1 MSLRPFNLHRDT
13 TALAA
18 VLPRAFQY
26 PDHPEWSLETDQL
39 ESLLDSLAALRRLR
53 PVIAVLQALFP
64 FARDIMRG
72 YVWEEDGQPV
82 GVVNVVRQGASDKWE
97 IGNVAVLPDYRRRGI
112 ARALVEAAIAL
123 ARERGAK
130 HVLLE
135 VVEGNLPAG
144 ALYESLGFTVYTR
157 SLDMVYEP
165 EGALAPTDGPL
176 LPRGYV
182 LAPLDAFDWRT
193 RLALAERI
201 TPGPVKRFDPPEAQP
216 REVPGLFRA
225 VIRLFERASG
235 THTRRYVLRTLDG
248 TPVAIVR
255 YSARQRAGGTN
266 SLRLSADPAHPEPVE
281 ALLTMLLR
289 EVLQLAPDRRVE
301 LEALAWQ
308 PTVVAAAE
316 RVGFRQRCTY
326 QCMGLN
332 LQT

>member
-1 MSLRPFNLHRDT
+1 MGLRPFNLHRDT
-13 TALAA
+13 PVLAE

-53 PVIAVLQALFP
+53 PVIALLQALFP
-64 FARDIMRG
+64 FARDLMRG

-82 GVVNVVRQGASDKWE
+82 GVVNVVRQGSSGKWE
-97 IGNVAVLPDYRRRGI
+97 IGNVAVLPEYRRRGI
-112 ARALVEAAIAL
+112 ARALVEAALAL
-123 ARERGAK
+123 ARDHGAT

-135 VVEGNLPAG
+135 VVEGNLPAS
-144 ALYESLGFTVYTR
+144 ALYESLGFTPYTR
-157 SLDMVYEP
+157 SLDMVYAP
-165 EGALAPTDGPL
+165 EAGPPPPEVL
-176 LPRGYV
+176 LPRGYT
-182 LAPLDAFDWRT
+182 LAPLDPFDWRT

-201 TPGPVKRFDPPEAQP
+201 TPGPIKRFDPPEAQP

-225 VIRLFERASG
+225 LIRLFERFSG
-235 THTRRYVLRTLDG
+235 AQTRRYVLRRLDG
-248 TPVAIVR
+248 TPVAIAR

-266 SLRLSADPAHPEPVE
+266 SLSLSADPAHPEPVE

-289 EVLQLAPDRRVE
+289 EVLRLAPDRRVE

-308 PTVVAAAE
+308 PPVVAAAE
-316 RVGFRQRCTY
+316 RIGFRRRCTY
-326 QCMGLN
+326 VCMGLS